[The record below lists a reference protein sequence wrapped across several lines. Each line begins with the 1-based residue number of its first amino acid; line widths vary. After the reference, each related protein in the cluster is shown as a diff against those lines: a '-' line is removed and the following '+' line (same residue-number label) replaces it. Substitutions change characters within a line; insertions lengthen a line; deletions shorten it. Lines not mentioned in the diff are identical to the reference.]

1 MMLMIVEEDGEL
13 REPIRP
19 VRLYWPYGLWVAAF
33 GEVVKFSLTT
43 ARCAQTVALLHVQLM
58 ACAMEAK

>member
-1 MMLMIVEEDGEL
+1 MLMVVEEDGEL
-13 REPIRP
+13 REPYHP
-19 VRLYWPYGLWVAAF
+19 TRLYWPYGMWVAAF

-58 ACAMEAK
+58 ACAAGAK